1 MLRHLAA
8 DSAEESLRVPSLGQY
23 PAAMDAVRRYA
34 WLVFLLFALLLTLF
48 GIFPGS
54 WFEEGVDGETALLT
68 ATFAAVAVVLTV
80 AVAVTAFRQ
89 GEPWAWWA
97 FWVWPLFFVVH
108 GIAFFVVDFVFA
120 ALGVAALAM
129 AAPKKKASG

>member
-1 MLRHLAA
+1 
-8 DSAEESLRVPSLGQY
+8 LGQY
-23 PAAMDAVRRYA
+23 PAVVDAVRRHA
-34 WLVFLLFALLLTLF
+34 WLAFLLFALLLTLF

-54 WFEEGVDGETALLT
+54 WFEEGVDWETALLT

-80 AVAVTAFRQ
+80 AVAATAFRR
-89 GEPWAWWA
+89 GERWAWWA

-129 AAPKKKASG
+129 AAPKKRASG